1 MSANPIKCILRSE
14 AYFPGKNGFGLFPEE
29 NSEVP
34 SETETTHHIR
44 ADQGGIPLLLGA
56 LAGLTLGGLFC
67 FRQFY
72 SGLIDLGESSEDIF
86 RGQLLPFLKFPRRE
100 G

>member
-1 MSANPIKCILRSE
+1 MSANPIKCILRPE
-14 AYFPGKNGFGLFPEE
+14 AYFPGKNGFGLFQQG
-29 NSEVP
+29 NTEVP
-34 SETETTHHIR
+34 NETETGHNIR
-44 ADQGGIPLLLGA
+44 ANQGGIPLLLGA
-56 LAGLTLGGLFC
+56 LAGLSLGGMFC